1 MLALLVLVA
10 CKQAWLSL
18 VGGTLASSEGEG
30 ALHNLGIIFPI
41 INAGRFLGCS
51 AQMKESETLEKNF
64 HRLGRGCRSR
74 KSQNIGIAWMGGGL
88 TLAWIFVKDLST

>member
-51 AQMKESETLEKNF
+51 AQMKESDTLEINF
-64 HRLGRGCRSR
+64 HCLEDTQVGYTSYQTV
-74 KSQNIGIAWMGGGL
+74 SAQY
-88 TLAWIFVKDLST
+88 TSF